1 MMGAEDRDEDAGAG
15 RGRKLKNSNDPS
27 APWSE
32 HSHILGSGRLR
43 RVVARYGNDN
53 HLRIELVF
61 NTVVEI
67 CLCKRRIVDC
77 QPIIGVID

>member
-32 HSHILGSGRLR
+32 HSHILGSGTPSSSRGALR
-43 RVVARYGNDN
+43 
-53 HLRIELVF
+53 
-61 NTVVEI
+61 
-67 CLCKRRIVDC
+67 
-77 QPIIGVID
+77 